1 MRESIANYVP
11 DMGLIPKMQKEL
23 NNSIEKNI
31 IEKWAVDLNRHF
43 SKEDIQMA
51 NSLCKGAQHH

>member
-43 SKEDIQMA
+43 SKEDIQMPT
-51 NSLCKGAQHH
+51 GT